1 MESMMNNDTQTQEAQ
16 EENFVY
22 EVEDETPVVEKKLE
36 TKPEKEVEE
45 DRTIVQEKTEEPE
58 ELEAYSDNVQKR
70 INQLT
75 AKRKQALE
83 EADAAYNFAQ
93 QQKDENEQ
101 LKQQLNQLN
110 QGYTSEFGNRIES
123 QTAQAKKLYKE
134 AFDAGDADKMSEAS
148 DLMAKL
154 AIENE
159 RLRIQKARTEQAGT
173 TRDNEAKGD
182 VQQTPT
188 QTRQTAQKQDLDPKL
203 QKWLDNNSWFGSDMV
218 MTRGAQAIH
227 EQLVAQEGFDPSTD
241 DYYSEVSKR
250 MAGEFPHKFKGV
262 QKNAQ
267 SVAPASSGRS
277 IKKGGKKTI
286 ELTPGQVAFAKKMR
300 IPLEKYAQEVAKI
313 EKNKGAA

>member
-1 MESMMNNDTQTQEAQ
+1 MESMMNNDTQTQESQ

-22 EVEDETPVVEKKLE
+22 EIEDETPVVEKKLE

-188 QTRQTAQKQDLDPKL
+188 QTRQTKQKQDLDPKL

-218 MTRGAQAIH
+218 MTRGAQVIH

>member
-22 EVEDETPVVEKKLE
+22 EIEDETPVVEKKLE

-188 QTRQTAQKQDLDPKL
+188 QTRQTKQKQDLDPKL

-218 MTRGAQAIH
+218 MTRGAQVIH

>member
-1 MESMMNNDTQTQEAQ
+1 MNNETQTQEV
-16 EENFVY
+16 EEEKFVY
-22 EVEDETPVVEKKLE
+22 EVEDDTPVAEEKVETSPEKKE
-36 TKPEKEVEE
+36 EE
-45 DRTIVQEKTEEPE
+45 DRTIVREKNEEPE

-83 EADAAYNFAQ
+83 EAEAAFNFAQ
-93 QQKDENEQ
+93 QQKSENDQ
-101 LKQQLNQLN
+101 LKQQLSQLN

-159 RLRIQKARTEQAGT
+159 RLRIQKARTEQ
-173 TRDNEAKGD
+173 TRATGNNEEKGN
-182 VQQTPT
+182 VEQNTP

-203 QKWLDNNSWFGSDMV
+203 QKWLDNNSWFGTDMI
-218 MTRGAQAIH
+218 MTSGARAIH
-227 EQLVAQEGFDPSTD
+227 EQLVGQEGFDPSTD
-241 DYYSEVSKR
+241 DYYAEVSKR
-250 MAGEFPHKFKGV
+250 MATEFPHKFKGG
-262 QKNAQ
+262 QKNTQ

-277 IKKGGKKTI
+277 LKKGGKKTI

-313 EKNKGAA
+313 EKTKGVA

>member
-1 MESMMNNDTQTQEAQ
+1 MNEAQTQEV
-16 EENFVY
+16 EEEKFVY
-22 EVEDETPVVEKKLE
+22 EVDDDATASEEKVENPTEKK
-36 TKPEKEVEE
+36 VEE

-93 QQKDENEQ
+93 QQKNENDQ

-123 QTAQAKKLYKE
+123 QTAQAKKLFKE
-134 AFDAGDADKMSEAS
+134 AFDAGDSDKMAEAQ

-159 RLRIQKARTEQAGT
+159 RLRIQKIRTEQAGT
-173 TRDNEAKGD
+173 AQNNEAK
-182 VQQTPT
+182 VNAEAKQNQQ
-188 QTRQTAQKQDLDPKL
+188 RQAPQKQDLEPKL
-203 QKWLDNNSWFGSDMV
+203 QKWLDNNSWFGQDMV

-227 EQLVAQEGFDPSTD
+227 ETLVASEGFDPASD
-241 DYYSEVSKR
+241 DYYNEVSKR
-250 MAGEFPHKFKGV
+250 MATEFPHKFKGG
-262 QKNAQ
+262 QRNAQ

-277 IKKGGKKTI
+277 MKKGGKKTI

>member
-1 MESMMNNDTQTQEAQ
+1 MNNETQTQEV
-16 EENFVY
+16 EEEKFVY
-22 EVEDETPVVEKKLE
+22 EVEDDTPVAEEKVETSPEKKE
-36 TKPEKEVEE
+36 EE
-45 DRTIVQEKTEEPE
+45 DRTIVREKSEEPE
-58 ELEAYSDNVQKR
+58 ELENYSKDVQKR

-83 EADAAYNFAQ
+83 EAEAAFNFAQ
-93 QQKDENEQ
+93 QQKSENDQ
-101 LKQQLNQLN
+101 LKQQLSQLN

-134 AFDAGDADKMSEAS
+134 AFDAGDAEKMSEAS

-159 RLRIQKARTEQAGT
+159 RLRIQKARTEQ
-173 TRDNEAKGD
+173 TRATGNNEEKGN
-182 VQQTPT
+182 VEQNIP

-203 QKWLDNNSWFGSDMV
+203 QKWLDNNSWFGTDMI
-218 MTRGAQAIH
+218 MTSGARAIH
-227 EQLVAQEGFDPSTD
+227 EQLVGQEGFDPSTD
-241 DYYSEVSKR
+241 DYYAEVSKR
-250 MAGEFPHKFKGV
+250 MATEFPHKFKGG
-262 QKNAQ
+262 QKNTQ

-277 IKKGGKKTI
+277 LKKGGKKTI

-313 EKNKGAA
+313 EKTKGVA

>member
-1 MESMMNNDTQTQEAQ
+1 MNNDTQTQEAQ

-22 EVEDETPVVEKKLE
+22 EIEDETPVVEKKLE

-182 VQQTPT
+182 VKQTPT
-188 QTRQTAQKQDLDPKL
+188 QTRQTNQKQDLDPKL
-203 QKWLDNNSWFGSDMV
+203 QKWLDNNSWFGTDMV